1 MAVYSFQDFVRGDS
15 RRQQHSLGIAGA
27 IAIVAVI
34 IAVLIGAWV
43 YPTVTAPS
51 GTRVQFVVPAL
62 GPGVEPGTKVL
73 LHGAEVGEV
82 TEVSAE
88 NADSV
93 TIAVVLQS
101 ASASLITDD
110 VEVDFRPENYFGI
123 TAVNLAE
130 AGDGIPV
137 VDGQVIRRS
146 AAPDFTM
153 STMLEQG
160 SLVIDGTLTESMI
173 SSLDK
178 VVQYADGLAPLIRTG
193 IVVADSVAR
202 AQRELPSVLMNR
214 MNDVLAEFP
223 AFSREAAGALYSI
236 YDSAYNRRPDGSIG
250 VDDAFMDET
259 DQALELAASDLFGKA
274 GALLASHD
282 SELTP
287 LTQLLKSLSDP
298 LPAIIGSGATI
309 DKLITAVTQVE
320 SAFTGTQEQKTLQL
334 RIVLD
339 DLPGLA
345 GPLTRSGAITS
356 GGGNR

>member
-15 RRQQHSLGIAGA
+15 SRQMRSLSIAGT
-27 IAIVAVI
+27 ITIVVMVV
-34 IAVLIGAWV
+34 AVLIGAWV
-43 YPTVTAPS
+43 YPTVTAPT
-51 GTRVQFVVPAL
+51 GTRVQFIVPAL
-62 GPGVEPGTKVL
+62 GPGVGSGTKVL

-82 TEVSAE
+82 TEVSATDAE
-88 NADSV
+88 SV

-101 ASASLITDD
+101 GSSQLITDS
-110 VEVDFRPENYFGI
+110 VEIDFRPENYFGI
-123 TAVNLAE
+123 TAVNLATP
-130 AGDGIPV
+130 GDGVPLA
-137 VDGQVIRRS
+137 DGQVIRRS

-193 IVVADSVAR
+193 IVIADSVAR
-202 AQRELPSVLMNR
+202 TQRQLPTVLMNR

-236 YDSAYNRRPDGSIG
+236 YDSAYNRKPDGSIG

-259 DQALELAASDLFGKA
+259 DKALELAASDLFGKA

-282 SELTP
+282 SELVP
-287 LTQLLKSLSDP
+287 LTQLLKTMSDP

-309 DKLITAVTQVE
+309 DKLISAVTQVE
-320 SAFTGTQEQKTLQL
+320 SAFTGTPEQKTLQL

-345 GPLTRSGAITS
+345 GPLTRAGAITTN
-356 GGGNR
+356 GGTR

>member
-1 MAVYSFQDFVRGDS
+1 MR
-15 RRQQHSLGIAGA
+15 SLGIAGA
-27 IAIVAVI
+27 VALLVVVVAV
-34 IAVLIGAWV
+34 VVGALV
-43 YPTVTAPS
+43 YPTMTAPT

-62 GPGVEPGTKVL
+62 GPGVKPGTKVL

-82 TEVSAE
+82 TEVSAK

-93 TIAVVLQS
+93 TVAVVLQR
-101 ASASLITDD
+101 ASAQLITDS

-123 TAVNLAE
+123 TALNLAK
-130 AGDGIPV
+130 ASDGVPLA
-137 VDGQVIRRS
+137 DGQVIRRS

-160 SLVIDGTLTESMI
+160 SLVLDGTLTKSMI

-178 VVQYADGLAPLIRTG
+178 VVRYADGLAPLIRTG
-193 IVVADSVAR
+193 IVVADSVAKS
-202 AQRELPSVLMNR
+202 QRQLPTVLMNR

-259 DQALELAASDLFGKA
+259 DQALQLAASDLFGKA

-282 SELTP
+282 SELVP
-287 LTQLLKSLSDP
+287 LTQLVKSLTDP

-309 DKLITAVTQVE
+309 DKLIAAVAQVE
-320 SAFTGTQEQKTLQL
+320 SSFTGTPDQKTLQL
-334 RIVLD
+334 RIVMD
-339 DLPGLA
+339 DLPGVA
-345 GPLTRSGAITS
+345 GPLTRSGAITRS
-356 GGGNR
+356 GGTR

>member
-1 MAVYSFQDFVRGDS
+1 
-15 RRQQHSLGIAGA
+15 
-27 IAIVAVI
+27 
-34 IAVLIGAWV
+34 
-43 YPTVTAPS
+43 
-51 GTRVQFVVPAL
+51 VPAL
-62 GPGVEPGTKVL
+62 GPGVKPGTKVL

-82 TEVSAE
+82 TEVSAK

-93 TIAVVLQS
+93 TVAVVLQR
-101 ASASLITDD
+101 ASAQLITDS

-123 TAVNLAE
+123 TALNLAK
-130 AGDGIPV
+130 ASDGVPLA
-137 VDGQVIRRS
+137 DGQVIRRS

-160 SLVIDGTLTESMI
+160 SLVLDGTLTKSMI

-178 VVQYADGLAPLIRTG
+178 VVRYADGLAPLIRTG
-193 IVVADSVAR
+193 IVVADSVAKS
-202 AQRELPSVLMNR
+202 QRELPTVLMNR

-259 DQALELAASDLFGKA
+259 DQALQLAASDLFGKA

-282 SELTP
+282 SELVP
-287 LTQLLKSLSDP
+287 LTQLVKSLTDP

-309 DKLITAVTQVE
+309 DKLIAAVAQVE
-320 SAFTGTQEQKTLQL
+320 SSFTGTPDQKTLQL
-334 RIVLD
+334 RIVMD
-339 DLPGLA
+339 DLPGVA
-345 GPLTRSGAITS
+345 GPLTRSGAITRS
-356 GGGNR
+356 GGTR